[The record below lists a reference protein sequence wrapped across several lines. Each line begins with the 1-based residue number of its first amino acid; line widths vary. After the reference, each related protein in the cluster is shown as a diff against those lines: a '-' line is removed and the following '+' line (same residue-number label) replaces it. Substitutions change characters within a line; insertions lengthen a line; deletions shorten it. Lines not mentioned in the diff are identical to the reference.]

1 MTPDYLLKIIA
12 AGEGLHT
19 EFKAA
24 RSGLPGSLF
33 ESICAMLNTD
43 GGLIFLGVA
52 DDGTITGV
60 EPDKVIN
67 LKQDIANLSNNPQ
80 QLDLPY
86 LLLPFEV
93 ELQGKPVIVI
103 QMPLSSQIHKHK
115 GEIFL
120 RSEDGDYKVRGT
132 HQLAGIINRKLGI
145 FTEQRLVPQSG
156 VEDLRNDLLDR
167 ARNLIRANNENHP
180 WLDLPDTELLRLAGL
195 LVENPETGKPCLT
208 LAGILLF
215 GNDLQIQQAVPAY
228 KIDCLLKRHDTDRY
242 DDRVIIRPN
251 LLDAYDLMMAFVE
264 KHLNDPFYLDGTQR
278 ISLRSKIF
286 REAISNIISHRE
298 YTSGSPARLM
308 IYADKVVLDNPC
320 TAHFFGRITEENLQP
335 FAHNPN
341 LCKFMIQLGRF
352 DELGSGV
359 RNINKYL
366 PLYAQGAKPEFW
378 EKDHGFTLILPLKSD
393 TPALSRPESQP
404 ESRPESRPES
414 GVESRL
420 ESQLESALAAKVMI
434 MLNRGDFG
442 KVALAAG
449 LGHKTV
455 SGELKKQVK
464 RLLTSGLIE
473 MTIPDKPNSRLQ
485 KYRLT
490 DKGRQLTEQAV
501 EEAGHE

>member
-1 MTPDYLLKIIA
+1 MTPEYLLQVIA

-19 EFKAA
+19 EFKEA

-52 DDGTITGV
+52 DDGTIIGL
-60 EPDKVIN
+60 ELGAAKN
-67 LKQDIANLSNNPQ
+67 LMRDIANLSNNPQ

-86 LLLPFEV
+86 LLFPFEV
-93 ELQGKPVIVI
+93 DLQGKLVVVI
-103 QMPLSSQIHKHK
+103 QVPVSSQIHKHK
-115 GEIFL
+115 GEVFL
-120 RSEDGDYKVRGT
+120 RSEDGDFKVRGT

-145 FTEQRLVPQSG
+145 FTEQRLFPQFG
-156 VEDLRNDLLDR
+156 VGDLRKDLLDR

-180 WLDLPDTELLRLAGL
+180 WLDLPDVGLLRLAGL
-195 LVENPETGKPCLT
+195 LVENPETGKPSLT

-215 GNDLQIQQAVPAY
+215 GDDIQIQQAVPAY
-228 KIDCLLKRHDTDRY
+228 KIDCLLKRHDIDRY
-242 DDRVIIRPN
+242 DDRVIIRTN
-251 LLDAYDLMMAFVE
+251 LLDAYDQMMAFVE

-278 ISLRSKIF
+278 VSLRSKIF

-308 IYADKVVLDNPC
+308 IYADKVVMDNPC

-366 PLYAQGAKPEFW
+366 PLYANGAKPEFW
-378 EKDHGFTLILPLKSD
+378 EKDHGFTLILPLGAPTRSED
-393 TPALSRPESQP
+393 QARS
-404 ESRPESRPES
+404 ES
-414 GVESRL
+414 GVESGVEL
-420 ESQLESALAAKVMI
+420 GVESAMALKVLSHLGKSPLAKSEIARCLGKTKPTRY
-434 MLNRGDFG
+434 LNDLMV
-442 KVALAAG
+442 KL
-449 LGHKTV
+449 LQ
-455 SGELKKQVK
+455 SGYVEY
-464 RLLTSGLIE
+464 
-473 MTIPDKPNSRLQ
+473 TIPDKPNSRLQ

-490 DKGRQLTEQAV
+490 DKGRQMAKKAGK
-501 EEAGHE
+501 EEAEHE